1 MKRFLI
7 LFVLLASVTAVAAA
21 DYYHLS
27 GVTRADE
34 NLYKADGVW
43 IVTQYCYHYGYGD
56 TAILK
61 WEGPYGPNTIIWDNE
76 SCAVKRIIKK

>member
-7 LFVLLASVTAVAAA
+7 LFVFLASDAVAAA

-27 GVTRADE
+27 GVTRANQ

-43 IVTQYCYHYGYGD
+43 IVTEYCDHYGYDD

-61 WEGPYGPNTIIWDNE
+61 WEGPNGRNTITWDNE
-76 SCAVKRIIKK
+76 SCAVKRIINK